1 MADSQPTD
9 QPRRPRSM
17 TSRVMLV
24 LVILVILLPVIDII
38 GVGIS
43 LLMPALHVVQRSL
56 QRPETHF
63 GVGQKLA
70 FLELE
75 PLTGDPP
82 RLSLSDLQNHVVLLN
97 LWGTWCPPCR
107 EELPHMA
114 ELRQRFAGQPTFRL
128 LAVSYPPSGQLDD
141 VQSLRENTEELL
153 RRLDLD
159 LPTYNDPG
167 SATLSAVD
175 QIIGFDGYPTS
186 VLLDRHGAI
195 RAVWAGYRPGVET
208 EMERLIDEILSEKPA
223 AGRPE
228 AVP

>member
-1 MADSQPTD
+1 
-9 QPRRPRSM
+9 
-17 TSRVMLV
+17 MLV

-208 EMERLIDEILSEKPA
+208 EMERFIDEILSEKPA
-223 AGRPE
+223 GGRPE
-228 AVP
+228 EAVP